1 MNTPPTIIV
10 KHQNTEGP
18 ISSCISSCCCSIV
31 ALVALL
37 LLIAGCT
44 TVF

>member
-10 KHQNTEGP
+10 KHQEGP
-18 ISSCISSCCCSIV
+18 ISSCITSCCCSII
-31 ALVALL
+31 ALIAML

-44 TVF
+44 AMF